1 MVAGNRRVAV
11 APAVRYRR
19 RVAQTVILSH
29 DTVRALIEA
38 HASMAAWYYAMSDAL
53 RQAGAGVHPPTDAQR
68 KAFVSAMAHH
78 FPELAH
84 TIQSIDQPRP
94 YVPPPVMPAVTHVVE
109 NEGVHIPEP
118 PKDHIAAPQMIR
130 SAEPQAPPPAPAPPQ
145 PPAPP
150 AIVDPNK
157 VKYE

>member
-1 MVAGNRRVAV
+1 V
-11 APAVRYRR
+11 VRYLR

-53 RQAGAGVHPPTDAQR
+53 RQAGAGVHPPSDEQR
-68 KAFVSAMAHH
+68 RAFVAAMAQH

-84 TIQSIDQPRP
+84 TIQSIGEPRP
-94 YVPPPVMPAVTHVVE
+94 YVPPPVMPAISNVTE
-109 NEGVHIPEP
+109 NEGVSIPEP
-118 PKDHIAAPQMIR
+118 PQDHIAAPQMIR
-130 SAEPQAPPPAPAPPQ
+130 SQAPEAAPPPPQPPQ
-145 PPAPP
+145 PEAPPASDFPAPP

-157 VKYE
+157 VKYD

>member
-1 MVAGNRRVAV
+1 M
-11 APAVRYRR
+11 VRYRR
-19 RVAQTVILSH
+19 CVAQTVILSH

-53 RQAGAGVHPPTDAQR
+53 RQAGAGVHPPTDEQR
-68 KAFVSAMAHH
+68 RAFVTAMAQH

-84 TIQSIDQPRP
+84 TIQSIDDPRP
-94 YVPPPVMPAVTHVVE
+94 YVPPPIMPAIQNVVE
-109 NEGVHIPEP
+109 NEGVSIPEP

-130 SAEPQAPPPAPAPPQ
+130 SEAPEAAPPPQGQEAPQQEAPPASDF
-145 PPAPP
+145 PAPP

-157 VKYE
+157 VKYD